1 MYVLKF
7 AIYESNKKYKLQRS
21 KSLLY
26 LFMLYIIQ
34 EIIKLEWKILK
45 MI

>member
-21 KSLLY
+21 KSLSVVPFY
-26 LFMLYIIQ
+26 VIHYTGTY
-34 EIIKLEWKILK
+34 KT
-45 MI
+45 